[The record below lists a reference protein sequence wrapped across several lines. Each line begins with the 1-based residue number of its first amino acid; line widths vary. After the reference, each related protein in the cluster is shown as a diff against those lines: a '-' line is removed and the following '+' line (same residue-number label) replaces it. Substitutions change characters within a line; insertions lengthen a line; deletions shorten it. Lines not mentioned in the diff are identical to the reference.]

1 MKRLNYM
8 KRVRAQSGFTLI
20 ELVMVIVILG
30 VLAAV
35 AIPKF
40 VDLGTDAKKAAV
52 AGIAGAASSASAI
65 NYSACA
71 AVSNVVTANKCVKIN
86 TCDLVKNLLQGATF
100 SGAVASGTD
109 PAVTDPVGTNFTCT
123 LTKDGETA
131 TFTAITAGY

>member
-40 VDLGTDAKKAAV
+40 VDLGADAKKAALAGV
-52 AGIAGAASSASAI
+52 AGGINSASAV
-65 NYSACA
+65 NYAARSANSANGYATIGLTCQA
-71 AVSNVVTANKCVKIN
+71 AAALILSGGVPADYSLTPVAPATVLVSGEN
-86 TCDLVKNLLQGATF
+86 TCVVSRTDN
-100 SGAVASGTD
+100 AV
-109 PAVTDPVGTNFTCT
+109 PAVNAIIVG
-123 LTKDGETA
+123 
-131 TFTAITAGY
+131 I